1 MPNARIFLECPT
13 KVSPPGKQKA
23 SQQGRECSYPASYT
37 IRNAANR
44 KAEPTVATWEAASS
58 DKMSSYGDV
67 HGQSRY
73 DGRFANSSWRR
84 DGTWS
89 FATVVPSL
97 PAVAAYT
104 EHHVLEDELW
114 RIHIHARTGRPARF
128 IGCVRVNGV
137 VWLCWDCSLLLRF
150 RICSDG
156 VKKLVAARLE
166 LLLLLTVAKQRGTL
180 FQIDLSFKVSQVE
193 GKPTLNI

>member
-1 MPNARIFLECPT
+1 MPPCGLGMPPFRAPPCCPTPEFSWSAQPKCLLRENKKHPNKAESARIQLHILYGMLQTEKPN
-13 KVSPPGKQKA
+13 QL
-23 SQQGRECSYPASYT
+23 
-37 IRNAANR
+37 
-44 KAEPTVATWEAASS
+44 ATWEAASS

-73 DGRFANSSWRR
+73 DGRF
-84 DGTWS
+84 
-89 FATVVPSL
+89 
-97 PAVAAYT
+97 
-104 EHHVLEDELW
+104 
-114 RIHIHARTGRPARF
+114 IHARTGRPARF

-150 RICSDG
+150 RICSAG

-193 GKPTLNI
+193 GKPTLNL